1 MPVASRDPV
10 PEVNKV
16 IQLCLWGAEEVRD
29 KQQAAKEKEKK
40 QAQREEGREAE
51 KKKETGTTETT
62 AYLQLEGP
70 LPTYNSRHHGEE
82 KRASRASIDFCR
94 FSAIFYDF
102 QRLTMTF
109 NNFQRFST
117 IFHDFRQFSTIFNDL
132 EVRGAPGPC
141 LGAHKRKIR
150 LFKTIDLGATVM
162 ENWPPDCIAFLLF
175 SRFWIYIFA
184 A

>member
-40 QAQREEGREAE
+40 QAQRKEDREAE
-51 KKKETGTTETT
+51 KKKETGATETT

-82 KRASRASIDFCR
+82 KRASRASIDF
-94 FSAIFYDF
+94 
-102 QRLTMTF
+102 
-109 NNFQRFST
+109 
-117 IFHDFRQFSTIFNDL
+117 
-132 EVRGAPGPC
+132 
-141 LGAHKRKIR
+141 
-150 LFKTIDLGATVM
+150 
-162 ENWPPDCIAFLLF
+162 
-175 SRFWIYIFA
+175 
-184 A
+184 

>member
-1 MPVASRDPV
+1 MGNKDPVPVASRDPV

-70 LPTYNSRHHGEE
+70 LPTYNSLGGCTEAAFLPGTTE
-82 KRASRASIDFCR
+82 KRKERRSKQQAD
-94 FSAIFYDF
+94 YYYY
-102 QRLTMTF
+102 
-109 NNFQRFST
+109 NP
-117 IFHDFRQFSTIFNDL
+117 L
-132 EVRGAPGPC
+132 E
-141 LGAHKRKIR
+141 
-150 LFKTIDLGATVM
+150 
-162 ENWPPDCIAFLLF
+162 
-175 SRFWIYIFA
+175 
-184 A
+184 

>member
-1 MPVASRDPV
+1 MGNKDPVPVASRDPV

-40 QAQREEGREAE
+40 QAQRKEDREAE
-51 KKKETGTTETT
+51 KKKETGATETT

-109 NNFQRFST
+109 NNF
-117 IFHDFRQFSTIFNDL
+117 
-132 EVRGAPGPC
+132 
-141 LGAHKRKIR
+141 
-150 LFKTIDLGATVM
+150 
-162 ENWPPDCIAFLLF
+162 
-175 SRFWIYIFA
+175 
-184 A
+184 